1 MLKKVSYFFL
11 TILIS
16 GFLLWEFKVNIIIWA
31 LPTVVNFIN
40 PVQDNIPTKWP
51 EGPLERLDQND
62 SRPNII
68 LILADDMGYNDISLH
83 NGGAAD
89 GTLETPHID
98 SLAKNGVWFN
108 KGYAANATCAPSRAS
123 IMTGRYATR
132 FGFEFTP
139 VPDLGQLVV
148 RWLAEEDDDNLRA
161 RIDNE
166 IARNLPSFM
175 DQGMPSDQVTIAE
188 ILKTQGYYTAH
199 IGKWHLGHSS
209 GMSPLDQGFDDSL
222 SLAGAYYLP
231 EDHPDVVNAK
241 FETSIDKMVWSGGQ
255 YAARFNDSNY
265 FTPDKYVTDY
275 YTDEAIKVI
284 EKNKNRPFFLYLSHW
299 AIHNPL
305 QAIRSDVEQMS
316 HMSGHNLKVYSAMI
330 RALDRSVGEIIRTL
344 KELNIYGRT
353 LIFFTSD
360 NGGANYIE
368 LEDINKPFRGWK
380 ISFFEGGIRVPFI
393 LSWPDQID
401 PGLKFDKPVHHFDIF
416 STIASAA
423 NVQIPMDRKI
433 DGVDLMPYIKGEKIA
448 NPHQTLFW
456 RSGNHQA
463 VLHEN
468 WKYLISKKEGTK
480 WLFDTDQDPLE
491 TNNLI
496 NINPEKTSQIEN
508 LLAMFNSEQA
518 NPLYPSSTELPVL
531 IDKYD
536 GQVIE
541 DTDEFIFW
549 SN

>member
-148 RWLAEEDDDNLRA
+148 RWLAEEDDGKLRA

-175 DQGMPSDQVTIAE
+175 DQGMPSDQITIAE

-401 PGLKFDKPVHHFDIF
+401 PGLTFDKPVHHFDIF

-423 NVQIPMDRKI
+423 NVKIPMDRKI
-433 DGVDLMPYIKGEKIA
+433 DGVDLMPYIKGEKLA

-491 TNNLI
+491 RNNLI

>member
-11 TILIS
+11 LILIS

-62 SRPNII
+62 PRPNII

-89 GTLETPHID
+89 GTLKTPHID

-148 RWLAEEDDDNLRA
+148 RWLAEEDDDDLRA

-175 DQGMPSDQVTIAE
+175 DQGMPSDQITIAE
-188 ILKTQGYYTAH
+188 ILKSQGYYTAH
-199 IGKWHLGHSS
+199 IGKWHLGHSA

-231 EDHPDVVNAK
+231 EDHQDVVNAK
-241 FETSIDKMVWSGGQ
+241 FETSIDKMVWSGSQ
-255 YAARFNDSNY
+255 YAARFNGGDY
-265 FTPDKYVTDY
+265 FAPDKYVTDY

-305 QAIRSDVEQMS
+305 QAIRSDVDQMS
-316 HMSGHNLKVYSAMI
+316 HMSGHNLKVYSGMI
-330 RALDRSVGEIIRTL
+330 RALDRSVGEIIKTL

-401 PGLKFDKPVHHFDIF
+401 PGLKFDQPVHHFDIF

-423 NVQIPMDRKI
+423 NVEIPMDRKI
-433 DGVDLMPYIKGEKIA
+433 DGVDLMPYVKGEKISK
-448 NPHQTLFW
+448 PHQTLFW

-468 WKYLISKKEGTK
+468 WKYLISKKENTK
-480 WLFDTDQDPLE
+480 WLFDIDKDPLE
-491 TNNLI
+491 INNLI
-496 NINPEKTSQIEN
+496 NINPAKAAQIEN
-508 LLAMFNSEQA
+508 LLVRFNSEQA
-518 NPLYPSSTELPVL
+518 SPLYPSSTELPVL

-541 DTDEFIFW
+541 DADEYIYW

>member
-11 TILIS
+11 TVLIS

-40 PVQDNIPTKWP
+40 PVQDNIPTKWS
-51 EGPLERLDQND
+51 EGPSERLNQTD

-139 VPDLGQLVV
+139 VPDLGQLVI
-148 RWLAEEDDDNLRA
+148 RWLAEEDDGKLRA

-175 DQGMPSDQVTIAE
+175 DQGMPSDQITIAE

-222 SLAGAYYLP
+222 SLAGTYYLP

-255 YAARFNDSNY
+255 YAARFNDSEM
-265 FTPDKYVTDY
+265 FSPDKYVTDY

-316 HMSGHNLKVYSAMI
+316 HMSDHNLKVYSGMI
-330 RALDRSVGEIIRTL
+330 SALDRSVGEIIRTL
-344 KELNIYGRT
+344 KEFNIYGRT

-393 LSWPDQID
+393 LSWPDKID

-423 NVQIPMDRKI
+423 NAQIPMDRKI
-433 DGVDLMPYIKGEKIA
+433 DGVDLIPYIKGEKIA

-491 TNNLI
+491 RNNLI
-496 NINPEKTSQIEN
+496 NINQEKTLQIES

-541 DTDEFIFW
+541 NTDEFIFW

>member
-316 HMSGHNLKVYSAMI
+316 HMSGHNLKVYSGMI

-433 DGVDLMPYIKGEKIA
+433 DGVDLMPYIKGEKIT

-480 WLFDTDQDPLE
+480 WLFDTDLDPLE
-491 TNNLI
+491 RNNLI

>member
-1 MLKKVSYFFL
+1 MIKKASYFFL
-11 TILIS
+11 TILIA

-40 PVQDNIPTKWP
+40 PVQDNIPTNWP

-89 GTLETPHID
+89 GTLKTPHID

-148 RWLAEEDDDNLRA
+148 RWLAEEDDDDLRA

-175 DQGMPSDQVTIAE
+175 DQGMPSDQITIAE
-188 ILKTQGYYTAH
+188 ILKSQGYYTAH

-241 FETSIDKMVWSGGQ
+241 FETSIDKMVWSGSQ
-255 YAARFNDSNY
+255 YAARFNGGDY
-265 FTPDKYVTDY
+265 FAPDKYVTDY

-305 QAIRSDVEQMS
+305 QAIRSDVEEMS
-316 HMSGHNLKVYSAMI
+316 HMSGHNLKVYSGMI
-330 RALDRSVGEIIRTL
+330 RALDRSVGQIIRTL

-401 PGLKFDKPVHHFDIF
+401 PGIKFDKPVHHFDIF

-423 NVQIPMDRKI
+423 NVPIPNDRKI
-433 DGVDLMPYIKGEKIA
+433 DGVDLMPYLKGEKIT

-468 WKYLISKKEGTK
+468 WKYLVSKKEGTK
-480 WLFDTDQDPLE
+480 WLFNTELDPLE
-491 TNNLI
+491 RNNLI
-496 NINPEKTSQIEN
+496 NINPKKTSQIEN
-508 LLAMFNSEQA
+508 LLVTFNSEQA

-541 DTDEFIFW
+541 DADEYIYW

>member
-1 MLKKVSYFFL
+1 MIKKASYFFL
-11 TILIS
+11 TILIA
-16 GFLLWEFKVNIIIWA
+16 GFLLWQFKVNIIIWA

-40 PVQDNIPTKWP
+40 PVQDNIPTNWP

-89 GTLETPHID
+89 GTLKTPHID
-98 SLAKNGVWFN
+98 SLAKNGVWFT

-148 RWLAEEDDDNLRA
+148 RWLAEEDDDDLRA

-175 DQGMPSDQVTIAE
+175 DQGMPSDQITIAE
-188 ILKTQGYYTAH
+188 ILKLQGYYTAH
-199 IGKWHLGHSS
+199 IGKWHLGHSA
-209 GMSPLDQGFDDSL
+209 GMSPLNQGFDDSL

-241 FETSIDKMVWSGGQ
+241 FETSIDKMVWSGSQ
-255 YAARFNDSNY
+255 YAARFNGGDY
-265 FTPDKYVTDY
+265 FAPDKYVTDY

-316 HMSGHNLKVYSAMI
+316 HISGHNLKVYSGMI
-330 RALDRSVGEIIRTL
+330 RALDRSVGQIIRTL

-401 PGLKFDKPVHHFDIF
+401 AGLKFDQPVHHFDIF

-423 NVQIPMDRKI
+423 NVEIPIDRKI
-433 DGVDLMPYIKGEKIA
+433 DGVDLMPYIKGEKISY
-448 NPHQTLFW
+448 PHQTLFW

-468 WKYLISKKEGTK
+468 WKYLISKKENTK
-480 WLFDTDQDPLE
+480 WLFDIDKDPLE
-491 TNNLI
+491 INNLI
-496 NINPEKTSQIEN
+496 NINPVKAVQIES
-508 LLAMFNSEQA
+508 LLVTFNSEQA
-518 NPLYPSSTELPVL
+518 SPLYPSSTELPVL

-541 DTDEFIFW
+541 DADEYIYW

>member
-175 DQGMPSDQVTIAE
+175 DQGMPSDQITIAE

-305 QAIRSDVEQMS
+305 QAVRSDVEQMS
-316 HMSGHNLKVYSAMI
+316 HMSGHNLKVYSGMI

-491 TNNLI
+491 RNNLI

-508 LLAMFNSEQA
+508 LLVMFNSEQA

-536 GQVIE
+536 GQAIE

>member
-148 RWLAEEDDDNLRA
+148 RWLAEEDDGKLRA

-175 DQGMPSDQVTIAE
+175 DQGMPSDQITIAE

>member
-1 MLKKVSYFFL
+1 MFKKVSYFFL

-139 VPDLGQLVV
+139 VPDLGQLVI

-175 DQGMPSDQVTIAE
+175 DQGMPSDQITIAE

-222 SLAGAYYLP
+222 SLAGTYYLP

-265 FTPDKYVTDY
+265 FTPDRYVTDY

-316 HMSGHNLKVYSAMI
+316 HMSGHNLKVYSGMI

-433 DGVDLMPYIKGEKIA
+433 DGVDLMPYIKGEKIT

-491 TNNLI
+491 RNNLI
-496 NINPEKTSQIEN
+496 NINPEKTLQIES

>member
-31 LPTVVNFIN
+31 LPTVINFIN

-175 DQGMPSDQVTIAE
+175 DQGMPSDQITIAE

-305 QAIRSDVEQMS
+305 QAVRSDVEQMS
-316 HMSGHNLKVYSAMI
+316 HMSGHNLKVYSGMI

-491 TNNLI
+491 RNNLI

-536 GQVIE
+536 GQAIE

>member
-31 LPTVVNFIN
+31 LPTVVNFLN

-51 EGPLERLDQND
+51 EGPLERFDQND

-148 RWLAEEDDDNLRA
+148 RWLAEEDDDMLRA

-175 DQGMPSDQVTIAE
+175 DQGMPSDQITIAE
-188 ILKTQGYYTAH
+188 MLKTQGYYTAH

-255 YAARFNDSNY
+255 YAARFNGGNY

-316 HMSGHNLKVYSAMI
+316 HMSGHNLKVYSGMI

-344 KELNIYGRT
+344 KELNIYGKT

-491 TNNLI
+491 RNNLI

>member
-1 MLKKVSYFFL
+1 MLKKVHYFFL

-139 VPDLGQLVV
+139 VPDLGQLVI

-175 DQGMPSDQVTIAE
+175 DQGMPSDQITIAE

-316 HMSGHNLKVYSAMI
+316 HMSGHNLKVYSGMI

-468 WKYLISKKEGTK
+468 WKYLVSKKEGTK
-480 WLFDTDQDPLE
+480 WLFNTELDPLE
-491 TNNLI
+491 RNNLI
-496 NINPEKTSQIEN
+496 NINPKKTSQIEN
-508 LLAMFNSEQA
+508 LLATFNSEQA

>member
-31 LPTVVNFIN
+31 LPTVINFIN

-175 DQGMPSDQVTIAE
+175 DQGMPSDQITIAE

-305 QAIRSDVEQMS
+305 QAVRSDVEQMS
-316 HMSGHNLKVYSAMI
+316 HMSGHNLKVYSGMI

-491 TNNLI
+491 RNNLI

-508 LLAMFNSEQA
+508 LLVMFNSEQA

-541 DTDEFIFW
+541 DADEYIYW

>member
-89 GTLETPHID
+89 GTLETPYID

-148 RWLAEEDDDNLRA
+148 RWLAEEDDDMLRA

-166 IARNLPSFM
+166 IARSLPSFM
-175 DQGMPSDQVTIAE
+175 DQGMPSDQITIAE
-188 ILKTQGYYTAH
+188 MLKTQGYYTAH

-255 YAARFNDSNY
+255 YAARFNGGNY

-316 HMSGHNLKVYSAMI
+316 HMSGHNLKVYSGMI

-491 TNNLI
+491 RNNLI

>member
-148 RWLAEEDDDNLRA
+148 RWLAEEDDDKLRA

-175 DQGMPSDQVTIAE
+175 DQGMPSDQITIAE

-316 HMSGHNLKVYSAMI
+316 HMSGHNLKVYSGMI

-491 TNNLI
+491 RNNLI

>member
-1 MLKKVSYFFL
+1 MLKKAHYFFL

-139 VPDLGQLVV
+139 VPDLGQLVI

-175 DQGMPSDQVTIAE
+175 DQGMPSDQITIAE

-433 DGVDLMPYIKGEKIA
+433 DGVDLMPYIKGEKIT

-491 TNNLI
+491 RNNLI
-496 NINPEKTSQIEN
+496 NINPEKTLQIES

>member
-1 MLKKVSYFFL
+1 MLKKAHYFFL

-139 VPDLGQLVV
+139 VPDLGQLVI

-175 DQGMPSDQVTIAE
+175 DQGMPSDQITIAE

-305 QAIRSDVEQMS
+305 QAIRSDVEQMN
-316 HMSGHNLKVYSAMI
+316 HMSGHNLKVYSGMI

-433 DGVDLMPYIKGEKIA
+433 DGVDLMPYIKGEKIT

-491 TNNLI
+491 RNNLI
-496 NINPEKTSQIEN
+496 NINPEKTLQIES

>member
-62 SRPNII
+62 PRPNII

-148 RWLAEEDDDNLRA
+148 RWLAEEDDDMLRA

-175 DQGMPSDQVTIAE
+175 DQGMPSDQITIAE
-188 ILKTQGYYTAH
+188 MLKTQGYYTAH

-316 HMSGHNLKVYSAMI
+316 HMSGHNLKVYSGMI

-463 VLHEN
+463 VLHDN

-491 TNNLI
+491 RNNLI

-541 DTDEFIFW
+541 DADEYIYW

>member
-148 RWLAEEDDDNLRA
+148 RWLAEEDDGKLRA

-175 DQGMPSDQVTIAE
+175 DQGMPSDQITIAE

-433 DGVDLMPYIKGEKIA
+433 DGVDLMPYIKGEKIT

-491 TNNLI
+491 RNNLI

>member
-175 DQGMPSDQVTIAE
+175 DQGMPSDQITIAE

-316 HMSGHNLKVYSAMI
+316 HMSGHNLKVYSGMI

-433 DGVDLMPYIKGEKIA
+433 DGVDLMPYIKGEKIT

-491 TNNLI
+491 RNNLI

>member
-148 RWLAEEDDDNLRA
+148 RWLAEEDDGKLRA

-175 DQGMPSDQVTIAE
+175 DQGMPSDQITIAE

-316 HMSGHNLKVYSAMI
+316 HMSGHNLKVYSGMI

-423 NVQIPMDRKI
+423 NVKIPMDRKI
-433 DGVDLMPYIKGEKIA
+433 DGVDLMPYIKGEKLA

>member
-161 RIDNE
+161 RIDYE

-255 YAARFNDSNY
+255 YAARFNGGNY

-316 HMSGHNLKVYSAMI
+316 HMSGHNLKVYSGMI

-480 WLFDTDQDPLE
+480 WLFDTDLDPLE
-491 TNNLI
+491 RNNLI

>member
-148 RWLAEEDDDNLRA
+148 RWLAEEDDDKLRA

-175 DQGMPSDQVTIAE
+175 DQGMPSDQITIAE

-255 YAARFNDSNY
+255 YAARFNGGNY

-316 HMSGHNLKVYSAMI
+316 HMSGHNLKVYSGMI

-423 NVQIPMDRKI
+423 NVKIPMDRKI
-433 DGVDLMPYIKGEKIA
+433 DGVDLMPYIKGEKLA

-491 TNNLI
+491 RNNLI

>member
-148 RWLAEEDDDNLRA
+148 RWLAEEDDGKLRA

-175 DQGMPSDQVTIAE
+175 DQGMPSDQITIAE

-316 HMSGHNLKVYSAMI
+316 HMSGHNLKVYSGMI

-423 NVQIPMDRKI
+423 NVKIPMDRKI
-433 DGVDLMPYIKGEKIA
+433 DGVDLMPYIKGEKLA

-491 TNNLI
+491 RNNLI

>member
-139 VPDLGQLVV
+139 VPDLGQLVI

-175 DQGMPSDQVTIAE
+175 DQGMPSDQITIAE

-222 SLAGAYYLP
+222 SLACTYYLP

-316 HMSGHNLKVYSAMI
+316 HMSGHNLKVYSGMI

-433 DGVDLMPYIKGEKIA
+433 DGVDLMPYIKGEKIT

-491 TNNLI
+491 RNNLI
-496 NINPEKTSQIEN
+496 NINPEKTLQIES

>member
-1 MLKKVSYFFL
+1 MLKKVHYFFL

-139 VPDLGQLVV
+139 VPDLGQLVI

-175 DQGMPSDQVTIAE
+175 DQGMPSDQITIAE

-433 DGVDLMPYIKGEKIA
+433 DGVDLMPYIKGEKIT

-491 TNNLI
+491 RNNLI
-496 NINPEKTSQIEN
+496 NINPEKTLQIES